1 MAYHPVTKVR
11 LKAER
16 IESEESVSIKV
27 KHFDSDDFAFVDMV
41 DDSGKANS
49 KMLEWLYSRDD
60 ISVRTVTTSK
70 EDIDMSIN
78 IFFE

>member
-1 MAYHPVTKVR
+1 MAYHPVSKVR

-27 KHFDSDDFAFVDMV
+27 NHFDSDDFAFVDMV

-60 ISVRTVTTSK
+60 ISVRTVTTTK
-70 EDIDMSIN
+70 DDIDMSIN